1 VTGGTAAG
9 AGGAAGAT
17 AGVTRRA
24 AAKLNL
30 YLRVVD
36 RRRDGYHVLDS
47 LVAFADVGDVV
58 HAAPAERITLAVD
71 GPFADALMRAGPPG
85 DNLVLRAARALQSL
99 TGKTDGARLTLTKNL
114 PIASGIG
121 GGSADAA
128 AALDAL
134 IALWGVRP
142 DPAAL
147 DALALSL
154 GADVPVCRAGRP
166 CRMQGIGDQLTM
178 LDDVPETALVLVNPG
193 APLATKAVFGAR
205 AGAFSPPLDGVPAL
219 RDARALADLVRTGG
233 NDLEAPARTL
243 LPAVGA
249 VLDALRAAPGC
260 LVAAMSGSGATCFGL
275 FDSAAA
281 AAAAEAQLRAQP
293 HWWTVATR
301 LAPGD
306 AAPVKCR

>member
-1 VTGGTAAG
+1 MIDAAP
-9 AGGAAGAT
+9 AG
-17 AGVTRRA
+17 GVTRRA

-58 HAAPAERITLAVD
+58 HAAPAERITLTID
-71 GPFADALMRAGPPG
+71 GPFAEALVRTGPAG
-85 DNLVLRAARALQSL
+85 DNLVLRAARGLQSL
-99 TGKTDGARLTLTKNL
+99 TGSDAGARLTLTKNL

-128 AALDAL
+128 ATLEAL
-134 IALWGVRP
+134 IALWGVQP
-142 DPAAL
+142 DAKQL

-166 CRMQGIGDQLTM
+166 CRMQGIGEQLTM
-178 LDDVPETALVLVNPG
+178 LDHLPGAALVLVNPG

-205 AGAFSPPLDGVPAL
+205 TAAFSAPLDGVPPP
-219 RDARALADLVRTGG
+219 RDVAALADLVRQGG
-233 NDLEAPARTL
+233 NDLEAPARAL
-243 LPAVGA
+243 APAVGS
-249 VLDALRAAPGC
+249 VLDALRASRGC

-275 FDSAAA
+275 FDSDAA

-293 HWWTVATR
+293 AWWTAATR
-301 LAPGD
+301 LQG
-306 AAPVKCR
+306 AAV

>member
-1 VTGGTAAG
+1 MTDAAP
-9 AGGAAGAT
+9 AG
-17 AGVTRRA
+17 GVTRHA

-58 HAAPAERITLAVD
+58 HAAPAERITLTID
-71 GPFADALMRAGPPG
+71 GPFAAALVRTGPPG
-85 DNLVLRAARALQSL
+85 DNLVLRAARALASL
-99 TGKTDGARLTLTKNL
+99 TGSDAGARLTLTKNL

-128 AALDAL
+128 ATLEAL
-134 IALWGVRP
+134 IALWGVQP
-142 DPAAL
+142 DAKQL
-147 DALALSL
+147 DALALAL

-166 CRMQGIGDQLTM
+166 CRMQGIGEQLTR
-178 LDDVPETALVLVNPG
+178 LDHLPGAALVLVNPG

-205 AGAFSPPLDGVPAL
+205 TAAFSAPLDGMSPP
-219 RDARALADLVRTGG
+219 RDVAALAALVRAGG
-233 NDLEAPARTL
+233 NDLEAPARAL

-249 VLDALRAAPGC
+249 ALEALRASRGC

-275 FDSAAA
+275 FDSDAA
-281 AAAAEAQLRAQP
+281 AAAAEAQLRARP
-293 HWWTVATR
+293 TWWTAVTR
-301 LAPGD
+301 LQG
-306 AAPVKCR
+306 AAV